1 MRQYC
6 ATTSCWLL
14 AIGLPSRAK
23 EGAPSRERKRGTGLR
38 ASDRHGPAATASAAN
53 VIYILI
59 IPVEEEEERTTRR
72 RMLEALLRSSARQGK
87 GATWLRSSSFLF
99 GKYDTGIIFD
109 CRCFSAQP
117 EAAPVEKE
125 DMVEVTVNG
134 RPVSVPKGSNVLQAC
149 EAGGVDIPRYY
160 YWH

>member
-1 MRQYC
+1 VQQLVVVG
-6 ATTSCWLL
+6 SS
-14 AIGLPSRAK
+14 PSDCP
-23 EGAPSRERKRGTGLR
+23 PSRERKRGTGLR
-38 ASDRHGPAATASAAN
+38 ASDRHGPAATASAAS

-99 GKYDTGIIFD
+99 GKYDTGIAFD
-109 CRCFSAQP
+109 SRCFSAQP